1 MLCPECK
8 TELEDGKVSCPVC
21 GWELTDEEK
30 AKWLVI
36 GTIQDPPFANLA
48 REVLRSQGIPAV
60 VISGSGFFG
69 NIGLSFNPIF
79 GGGKPG
85 AFEIMVPRDYA
96 EEARDTLDMTLGDK
110 WQPEEN

>member
-1 MLCPECK
+1 MLCPKCK

-30 AKWLVI
+30 AKWLVL

-48 REVLRSQGIPAV
+48 REVLKSQGIPAV
-60 VISGSGFFG
+60 VISRSGFFG

-79 GGGKPG
+79 SGGKPG
-85 AFEIMVPRDYA
+85 SFEILVPRDYA
-96 EEARDTLDMTLGDK
+96 DEARDTLDMTLGDK